1 MHGTTRQLISNAIE
15 GVTNG
20 FSKHLEIIG
29 VGFNVKSQNNRL
41 IFQLGFSHDI
51 AFDLPEGIEAV
62 AQKTS
67 LEIKGADKQLVGQV
81 AAKIRSLKKPE
92 PYKGKGIRYK
102 DEMRLCIFKSTNH
115 IEAQIIDD
123 FNQKT
128 IVSASSKEKEFAKKK
143 KATKTELAALVGA
156 SLSKRVKG
164 KKINKIYFDR
174 NGFRYHGRVKSLA
187 DAAREGGLKF

>member
-1 MHGTTRQLISNAIE
+1 MEESCSATFGRMSRVGNRLINIPDGVSLENNENHLMVKGPNGNLMVGLCDEVSVNIEEKTMSLSRKSEDKAAKSMHGTTRQLIFNAIE

-29 VGFNVKSQNNRL
+29 VGFNVKAQNNRL

-51 AFDLPEGIEAV
+51 VIDLPEGIEAV

-102 DEMRLCIFKSTNH
+102 DEYVRSK
-115 IEAQIIDD
+115 QG
-123 FNQKT
+123 KT
-128 IVSASSKEKEFAKKK
+128 
-143 KATKTELAALVGA
+143 VGG
-156 SLSKRVKG
+156 S
-164 KKINKIYFDR
+164 
-174 NGFRYHGRVKSLA
+174 
-187 DAAREGGLKF
+187 E

>member
-1 MHGTTRQLISNAIE
+1 MSRVGNRLINIPDGVSLENKDSHLMVKGPNGNLSVNLCEEISIDIKDSVMNITRKTDDKTAKSMHGTTRQLISNAIE

-29 VGFNVKSQNNRL
+29 VGFNVNSQNNRL

-51 AFDLPEGIEAV
+51 AFDLPEGIEAI

-67 LEIKGADKQLVGQV
+67 LEIKGSDKQLVGQV

-102 DEMRLCIFKSTNH
+102 DEYVRSK
-115 IEAQIIDD
+115 QG
-123 FNQKT
+123 KT
-128 IVSASSKEKEFAKKK
+128 
-143 KATKTELAALVGA
+143 VG
-156 SLSKRVKG
+156 
-164 KKINKIYFDR
+164 
-174 NGFRYHGRVKSLA
+174 
-187 DAAREGGLKF
+187 GGD

>member
-1 MHGTTRQLISNAIE
+1 MKKTQMQKLYEQVREYDDLLKIPNEVRYSELHSIRSSIDNLVKEINQFNIEDNIINLTRKTDEKIAKSMHGTTRQLISNAIE

-102 DEMRLCIFKSTNH
+102 DEYVRSK
-115 IEAQIIDD
+115 QG
-123 FNQKT
+123 KT
-128 IVSASSKEKEFAKKK
+128 
-143 KATKTELAALVGA
+143 VG
-156 SLSKRVKG
+156 
-164 KKINKIYFDR
+164 
-174 NGFRYHGRVKSLA
+174 
-187 DAAREGGLKF
+187 GGE

>member
-1 MHGTTRQLISNAIE
+1 MEESCSATYGSMSRVGNRLINIPDGVSLENKDTHLMVKGPNGNLSVDLCEDISVKIEDNTMNLTRSSEDKTAKSMHGTTRQLISNAIE

-29 VGFNVKSQNNRL
+29 VGFNVKSQKNRL

-51 AFDLPEGIEAV
+51 VFDLPEGIEAI

-102 DEMRLCIFKSTNH
+102 DEYVRSK
-115 IEAQIIDD
+115 QG
-123 FNQKT
+123 KT
-128 IVSASSKEKEFAKKK
+128 
-143 KATKTELAALVGA
+143 VG
-156 SLSKRVKG
+156 
-164 KKINKIYFDR
+164 
-174 NGFRYHGRVKSLA
+174 
-187 DAAREGGLKF
+187 GGE

>member
-1 MHGTTRQLISNAIE
+1 MSRVGNRLINIPDGVSLENKDNQLMVKGPNGNILVGLCDEVSLKIEDKSMNLTRNSEDKVSKSMHGTTRQLIFNAIE

-29 VGFNVKSQNNRL
+29 VGFNVKAQNNRL
-41 IFQLGFSHDI
+41 TFQLGFSHDI
-51 AFDLPEGIEAV
+51 VFDLPDGIEAV

-102 DEMRLCIFKSTNH
+102 GEYVRSK
-115 IEAQIIDD
+115 QG
-123 FNQKT
+123 KT
-128 IVSASSKEKEFAKKK
+128 
-143 KATKTELAALVGA
+143 VG
-156 SLSKRVKG
+156 
-164 KKINKIYFDR
+164 
-174 NGFRYHGRVKSLA
+174 
-187 DAAREGGLKF
+187 GGE

>member
-1 MHGTTRQLISNAIE
+1 MEESCSATFGSMSRVGNRLINIPDGVSLENKESQLMVKGPNGSLMVKLCDEISVNIDDKVMNLSRNSEDKVAKSMHGTTRQLISNAIE

-29 VGFNVKSQNNRL
+29 VGFNVKSQSNRL

-51 AFDLPEGIEAV
+51 AFDLPEGIEAI
-62 AQKTS
+62 ANKTS

-102 DEMRLCIFKSTNH
+102 DEYVRSK
-115 IEAQIIDD
+115 QG
-123 FNQKT
+123 KT
-128 IVSASSKEKEFAKKK
+128 
-143 KATKTELAALVGA
+143 VGG
-156 SLSKRVKG
+156 S
-164 KKINKIYFDR
+164 
-174 NGFRYHGRVKSLA
+174 
-187 DAAREGGLKF
+187 E

>member
-1 MHGTTRQLISNAIE
+1 LEESCSATYGSMSRVGNRLINIPDGVSLENKDTHLMVKGPNGNLSVDLCEDISVKIEDNTMNLTRSSEDKTAKSMHGTTRQLISNAIE

-29 VGFNVKSQNNRL
+29 VGFNVKSQKNRL

-51 AFDLPEGIEAV
+51 VFDLPEGIEAI

-102 DEMRLCIFKSTNH
+102 DEYVRSK
-115 IEAQIIDD
+115 QG
-123 FNQKT
+123 KT
-128 IVSASSKEKEFAKKK
+128 
-143 KATKTELAALVGA
+143 VG
-156 SLSKRVKG
+156 
-164 KKINKIYFDR
+164 
-174 NGFRYHGRVKSLA
+174 
-187 DAAREGGLKF
+187 GGE

>member
-1 MHGTTRQLISNAIE
+1 MSRVGNKLINIPDGVSLENKDSHLMVKGPNGNLSVNLCEEISIDIKDSIMTITRKTDDKTAKSMHGTTRQLISNAIE

-51 AFDLPEGIEAV
+51 AFDLPEGIEAI

-67 LEIKGADKQLVGQV
+67 LEIKGSDKQLVGQV

-92 PYKGKGIRYK
+92 PYKGKGIRYE
-102 DEMRLCIFKSTNH
+102 DEYVRR
-115 IEAQIIDD
+115 
-123 FNQKT
+123 
-128 IVSASSKEKEFAKKK
+128 
-143 KATKTELAALVGA
+143 KAGKAAVTAGA
-156 SLSKRVKG
+156 
-164 KKINKIYFDR
+164 
-174 NGFRYHGRVKSLA
+174 
-187 DAAREGGLKF
+187 